1 MTDLGHAPTE
11 AEKERFTAA
20 GAASPSPRLGRA
32 KGYLWSVLG
41 VAVITGVGWAIR
53 PYLDI
58 TNVALF
64 YLLPV
69 LVAAVRWG
77 KGPSLLAS
85 FLGVLAFDFFFVP
98 PVFSFSVSDVR
109 YIFTFVIFLIVGVV
123 TASMAA
129 RIRNEL
135 EKTRQEEK
143 RTLALY
149 SLSRQIAAKADL
161 DEVLRAFA
169 QTVAETVSG
178 QVSIV
183 MPGPEDEALRQVAAY
198 PPDAALYGDK
208 ERAVVHWVLEHGKGA
223 GRGTETLR
231 EATELVFPVRADKV
245 TLAALVIKLESQRD
259 VLSSDQEQLIEA
271 FANLAAA
278 AIIRVRL
285 GQEAEKAQW
294 LAESEKLHK
303 ALLDSI
309 SHDLRTPLSSITG
322 AVTGLLAEKNA
333 YDDATT
339 KVLLDTIREGALRM
353 DRFVANLLDMTRLQS
368 GVLRLSRE
376 WWDVEDI
383 VGVALREMRD
393 TLQGHPLKVDIPA
406 GLPLVNADF
415 GLIEHVLINLLE
427 NAAKYSRPESPITI
441 SAHES
446 NRSVVVIVADSSPPI
461 PSSERQHI
469 FDKFYRLRGP
479 SDVGGTGLGLSICK
493 GIVEAHGGMI
503 WADSFPGSGN
513 RFTFSLPVS
522 DQPFQR
528 REGGEEGRHG

>member
-1 MTDLGHAPTE
+1 MTHLGHAPLDE
-11 AEKERFTAA
+11 RKERFTPA
-20 GAASPSPRLGRA
+20 GAALSSRRLQRA
-32 KGYLWSVLG
+32 KEYLWSIVG
-41 VAVITGVGWAIR
+41 VALITGVGWSMR
-53 PYLDI
+53 PYFGI
-58 TNVALF
+58 TNIALF

-69 LVAAVRWG
+69 LVSAVRWG
-77 KGPSLLAS
+77 RGPSLLAS
-85 FLGVLAFDFFFVP
+85 FLGVLSFDFFFVP
-98 PVFSFSVSDVR
+98 PVFSLSVSDVR
-109 YIFTFVIFLIVGVV
+109 YTFTFAIFLVVGVV
-123 TASMAA
+123 TAHMAA

-149 SLSRQIAAKADL
+149 SLSRQIAARADL
-161 DEVLRAFA
+161 DEVLKAF
-169 QTVAETVSG
+169 AETVAKTVNG

-183 MPGPEDEALRQVAAY
+183 MPGLEDGVPRQVAAY
-198 PPDAALYGDK
+198 PPDTAVYGDK
-208 ERAVVHWVLEHGKGA
+208 EQAVVHWVLEQGKRA

-231 EATELVFPVRADKV
+231 EAAELVFPVGTDKA
-245 TLAALVIKLESQRD
+245 TLAALVIRLEPQGG
-259 VLSSDQEQLIEA
+259 VLSPDQGHLIEA

-322 AVTGLLAEKNA
+322 AVTGLLAEENA
-333 YDDATT
+333 YDDAAR
-339 KVLLDTIREGALRM
+339 KVLLDTIKDGALRM

-376 WWDVEDI
+376 WCDVEDI
-383 VGVALREMRD
+383 VGVSLREMRD
-393 TLQGHPLKVDIPA
+393 ALQGHPLAVDIPPD
-406 GLPLVNADF
+406 LPLVNVDF

-427 NAAKYSRPESPITI
+427 NAAKYSRPEDPITI
-441 SAHES
+441 SARGS
-446 NRSVVVIVADSSPPI
+446 NESVVVTVADSSPPI

-479 SDVGGTGLGLSICK
+479 NDAGGTGLGLSICK

-503 WADSFPGSGN
+503 WADSLPGAGN
-513 RFTFSLPVS
+513 RFTFSLPVP
-522 DQPFQR
+522 DQPF
-528 REGGEEGRHG
+528 

>member
-1 MTDLGHAPTE
+1 MTDMGQASTD
-11 AEKERFTAA
+11 AEKERFAA
-20 GAASPSPRLGRA
+20 IDSGLPSAAEKA
-32 KGYLWSVLG
+32 KQYLWSVLG
-41 VAVITGVGWAIR
+41 VALITAVGKAIS
-53 PYLDI
+53 PFFDI

-69 LVAAVRWG
+69 LVSAVRWG
-77 KGPSLLAS
+77 RGPSLLAS
-85 FLGVLAFDFFFVP
+85 LLGVLSFDFFFVP
-98 PVFSFSVSDVR
+98 PLFSFTVNDVK
-109 YIFTFVIFLIVGVV
+109 YILTFVIFLIVGLV
-123 TASMAA
+123 TASMAT
-129 RIRNEL
+129 RLRDEL

-161 DEVLRAFA
+161 DEVLKAFSK
-169 QTVAETVSG
+169 TVAETVGG
-178 QVSIV
+178 QVSII
-183 MPGPEDEALRQVAAY
+183 MPAAEDGALSPVASY

-208 ERAVVHWVLEHGKGA
+208 ERAVVHWVLEQGKRA

-231 EATELVFPVRADKV
+231 EAAELVFPVKAGKL
-245 TLAALVIKLESQRD
+245 TLAALVIKLESQRGA
-259 VLSSDQEQLIEA
+259 LSSDQGQLIEA

-322 AVTGLLAEKNA
+322 AVTGLLAGENA
-333 YDDATT
+333 YDDASR
-339 KVLLDTIREGALRM
+339 KVLLDTIKEGALRM

-368 GVLRLSRE
+368 GVLKLSRE
-376 WWDVEDI
+376 WWDVQDI
-383 VGVALREMRD
+383 VGVCLREIRD
-393 TLQGHPLKVDIPA
+393 ALQGHPLSIDIPPD
-406 GLPLVNADF
+406 LPLVNVDF
-415 GLIEHVLINLLE
+415 ALIEHVLINLLE
-427 NAAKYSRPESPITI
+427 NAAKYSPPESPITV
-441 SAHES
+441 SAHGS
-446 NRSVVVIVADSSPPI
+446 NKSVVVIVADSSPSI
-461 PSSERQHI
+461 PASERQHI

-479 SDVGGTGLGLSICK
+479 GDAGGTGLGLSICK

-513 RFTFSLPVS
+513 RFTFSLPVP
-522 DQPFQR
+522 DQPSKQP
-528 REGGEEGRHG
+528 ETGEETSHG